1 MSVHLHVRS
10 CYSLLSSTLTIPK
23 MIESALKY
31 GFEYLA
37 ICDYEVLH
45 GIMPFYKAC
54 KQYNLKP
61 LYAMELKAL
70 YNDKQ
75 IGFIMLAKNNQGL
88 MDLMKLSTYIKTN
101 KEIITLEH
109 LAAYSANCVVILHAY
124 DNDLEKLI
132 LQQEDELNILL
143 KEVKECFSNL
153 YASIANN
160 DNGLMQKMNYDY
172 KRLLI
177 SKQIKTVA
185 ISSCFYQN
193 KNDEQA
199 YHILQAINKQTTIE
213 DKKLDKKWNRYFYSS
228 QEMNQLYDEEDLIAS
243 DEIAKLCSFELNLA
257 KVCLPHYHNRYQVS
271 SEIFLKELCHKGLT
285 KRLNNHITDDYLKRL
300 EYELKIILEMGF
312 EDYFL
317 IVYDYILYAKSK
329 DIYVGAGRGS
339 AAGSLVAYC
348 LGITNVDPIKYNL
361 LFERFLNPERI
372 SMPDIDC
379 DFPDNHRD
387 EVIEYVH
394 ELYGDEHVAHILTF
408 NTLGAKAVLR
418 DVGKALGISLRS
430 IELLT
435 KLVPNKPKI
444 TLREAYQ
451 ESHNMRNILANN
463 PKLKQLFDLSLH
475 LEGLPRHYSLHAA
488 GVVLADE
495 SIVNV
500 CPLMKL
506 DDGMMVTQYTKEYLE
521 DLGLIKFDFL
531 GIRNLTTIDE
541 IIQNIKLTRPD
552 FDIYKIPYDDVK
564 TYALLSRGDNLGIF
578 QLESEGMK
586 KLFRKMKPNC
596 FEDIVAAIALYR
608 PGPMEYIDEYL
619 LRRSNPSQ
627 VVYPHADIKDILA
640 PTYGIIIY
648 QEQIMQIAQ
657 TMAGFS
663 LGKADIL
670 RKAISKKHG
679 DELALLQDD
688 FINGAIQKGY
698 NQEVATSIYDMILK
712 FANYGF
718 NRSHSVAY
726 AMIAYQM
733 AYLKANAS
741 GYFYCSL
748 LNSVIGSEQKL
759 NEYVFEVRKQGIKV
773 LPPNINYSTSEFM
786 IENKALRFPL
796 SAIKGIKYNL
806 CRLIIEER
814 NKHGLFL
821 DFFDAIARLNGIKVN
836 RKCLENLIH
845 AGAFD
850 EFNLNRASMIAS
862 LGEGIIYGDLS
873 RIEGEDEISYNFKI
887 VSKPIINQ
895 VHDSLNYRCEK
906 EKEVLGLYL
915 SNHPLTLLRE
925 QMAPNSLVIM
935 QLADYQNQVVR
946 FMAIIDYVKTHRTK
960 HGDLMAFVNVHD
972 EMMQFDLVVMPNIY
986 QTHEKK
992 LIKGNYLYI
1001 EALIESDTK
1010 CLVRKLQ
1017 VINLKI

>member
-1 MSVHLHVRS
+1 MSVHLQVRS
-10 CYSLLSSTLTIPK
+10 CYSLLSSTLTINK
-23 MIESALKY
+23 MIEMALKY
-31 GFEYLA
+31 EYEYLA
-37 ICDYEVLH
+37 ICDFEVMH
-45 GIMPFYKAC
+45 GIMPFYKTC
-54 KQYNLKP
+54 QKYQIKP

-70 YNDKQ
+70 YRDNN
-75 IGFIMLAKNNQGL
+75 IGFIMIAKNNNGL
-88 MDLMKLSTYIKTN
+88 MDLMKLSTFIKTSD
-101 KEIITLEH
+101 EMMTIEH
-109 LAAYSANCVVILHAY
+109 LAAYSSNCVVILHAY
-124 DNDLEKLI
+124 DNDLEKI
-132 LQQEDELNILL
+132 IAQNFDELNILL
-143 KEVKECFSNL
+143 DFLKECFSSL
-153 YASIANN
+153 YASICNN
-160 DNGLMQKMNYDY
+160 DIGLMQRINLNY
-172 KRLLI
+172 KRLLQ
-177 SKQIKTVA
+177 SKKIKTVA
-185 ISSCFYQN
+185 ISSCFYEYKQ
-193 KNDEQA
+193 DEYA
-199 YHILQAINKQTTIE
+199 YNILQAIKYQTFID
-213 DKKLDKKWNRYFYSS
+213 DKKLDKKWNRYFYS
-228 QEMNQLYDEEDLIAS
+228 QAEMSELYDEEDLQAS

-257 KVCLPHYHNRYQVS
+257 KVHLPRYHNRYQVS
-271 SEIFLKELCHKGLT
+271 SEIFLKELCQKGLA
-285 KRLNNHITDDYLKRL
+285 KRLKNLIPNNYIKRL
-300 EYELKIILEMGF
+300 TYELDIIIKMGF
-312 EDYFL
+312 QDYFL
-317 IVYDYILYAKSK
+317 IVYDYIRYAKSK

-372 SMPDIDC
+372 SMPDIDT

-387 EVIEYVH
+387 EVINYVH
-394 ELYGDEHVAHILTF
+394 DLYGDEHVAHILTF

-418 DVGKALGISLRS
+418 DVGKALALPLRS

-444 TLREAYQ
+444 TLQQAYQ
-451 ESHNMRNILANN
+451 ESHNMRNLLASN
-463 PKLKQLFDLSLH
+463 PKLKQLFDLALR

-488 GVVLADE
+488 GIVLSDE

-521 DLGLIKFDFL
+521 ELGLIKFDFL

-541 IIQNIKLTRPD
+541 IIQEIKVLKPD
-552 FDIYKIPYDDVK
+552 FDIYKIPYDDPK
-564 TYALLSRGDNLGIF
+564 TYALLSQGDNLGIF

-586 KLFRKMKPNC
+586 NLFRKMKPNC

-619 LRRSNPSQ
+619 KRRSNPNDII
-627 VVYPHADIKDILA
+627 YPHDDIKEILA

-648 QEQIMQIAQ
+648 QEQILQIAQ
-657 TMAGFS
+657 KMAGFS

-679 DELALLQDD
+679 DELVLLQDD
-688 FINGAIQKGY
+688 FINGALKQGY
-698 NQEVATSIYDMILK
+698 NEKVAKDIYEMILK

-748 LNSVIGSEQKL
+748 LNSVIGSDAKMS
-759 NEYVFEVRKQGIKV
+759 EYIFEVRKQKITI
-773 LPPNINYSTSEFM
+773 LPPSINYSQSEFV

-796 SAIKGIKYNL
+796 SAIKGIKNNL
-806 CRLIIEER
+806 CKIILNER
-814 NKHGLFL
+814 YTNGLFL
-821 DFFDAIARLNGIKVN
+821 DYFDAVARLNGIKVN
-836 RKCLENLIH
+836 RKCLEDLIH

-850 EFNLNRASMIAS
+850 EFYLSRASMIAS
-862 LGEGIIYGDLS
+862 LDEGITYGELT
-873 RIEGEDEISYNFKI
+873 RIEGENEISYNFEI
-887 VSKPIINQ
+887 VSKPIM
-895 VHDSLNYRCEK
+895 HDVKDNLIYRSEK

-915 SNHPLTLLRE
+915 SNHPITLLRE
-925 QMAPNSLVIM
+925 QIAPNSLAIM
-935 QLADYQNQVVR
+935 HLANHQKQIVN
-946 FMAIIDYVKTHRTK
+946 FIAIIDYVKTHRTK

-972 EMMQFDLVVMPNIY
+972 ETMKFDLVVMPNLY
-986 QTHEKK
+986 QIHEKS
-992 LIKGNYLYI
+992 LVKGNYLYI

-1010 CLVRKLQ
+1010 CLARK
-1017 VINLKI
+1017 IKHIELKK